1 MKNECSRQEYPA
13 LSPCNALDTV
23 WRVDVGPAYD
33 VRPPVRGNALI
44 AIRTLEGEGALQLR
58 RRPLLYVKR
67 DTVIVIQQ
75 SDLLRYRCSGSR
87 WLFFWFQFAPS
98 GSLPLPFDRIFEM
111 QDSSEESA
119 ERKRIS
125 RELKSPAPGT
135 ARMASARFGLLLCR
149 WAVAIEAV
157 ESISHPHRQRIE
169 HIIEEMSQRLG
180 SAWTVASMAQTAGLS
195 ERRFRQ
201 VFPEITGAAP
211 KRFYD
216 RLRLQQAH
224 ELLQNGICNV
234 GEAADQL
241 GFSSPFHFSKA
252 FRKEFGMP
260 PSSFRYRS

>member
-1 MKNECSRQEYPA
+1 MKSECSRQEYPA
-13 LSPCNALDTV
+13 LSPCNALDCV

-33 VRPPVRGNALI
+33 VSPPVGGNALI
-44 AIRTLEGEGALQLR
+44 AIRTLEGEGELQLR
-58 RRPLLYVKR
+58 NRPLLFLKR

-75 SDLLRYRCSGSR
+75 SELLRYRCSGER
-87 WLFFWFQFAPS
+87 WFFFWFQFAPS
-98 GSLPLPFDRIFEM
+98 GTLPLPFERIVEI

-125 RELKSPAPGT
+125 RELRSPAPG
-135 ARMASARFGLLLCR
+135 AGRMASARFGLLLCC
-149 WAVAIEAV
+149 WAATVEAGK
-157 ESISHPHRQRIE
+157 SIAHPHRQRIE
-169 HIIEEMSQRLG
+169 RVIEEMNRRLG
-180 SAWTVASMAQTAGLS
+180 EAWTVESMAKVAGLS

-201 VFPEITGAAP
+201 VFPEIAAEAP

-216 RLRLQQAH
+216 RLRLQQAR

-260 PSSFRYRS
+260 PSAFRYRS